1 MRRGIQRSFW
11 RKNEQIRADTL
22 RVIGPDGKQVGI
34 LTREVALKRARELS
48 VDLVEIA
55 PNATPPV
62 TKIVDYTK
70 FLYEQEK
77 KEREQRKKQK
87 KGEQLKEVWF
97 TPFIATND
105 YEVRLAKVK
114 EFLEEGAKVR
124 ITIRPKRRL
133 FDTRPLYTVMGR
145 VLAHLTEIARVEQ
158 QPKMLGRQLIGV
170 VTPLKKGKESIHE
183 GKENKNED

>member
-1 MRRGIQRSFW
+1 M
-11 RKNEQIRADTL
+11 